1 MPVRALIVDDDH
13 KERIVLRYLLEQCKD
28 LKILGEAANGL
39 EALILCQ
46 EKKVDIVF
54 LDISMPEMDGLE
66 TAVKLMDMKEPP
78 AIAFVT
84 AQTGM
89 AATAFELGALDYIV
103 KPIEQS
109 RIEKAISRVKMKIA
123 HQDHIEDLVRQRLRN
138 RMDYILARYNEE
150 EVLIKRLPVREKGKI
165 TLLRPE
171 DIIVCESQG
180 KKVFICTRKGG
191 FLTSFTLNQLEKRLS
206 DSYFFRVHQAYLVNL
221 NYIEEIRN
229 FGEGSY
235 IIRLEA
241 CDRDITLS
249 RSKLRLLRDRLGI

>member
-1 MPVRALIVDDDH
+1 
-13 KERIVLRYLLEQCKD
+13 
-28 LKILGEAANGL
+28 
-39 EALILCQ
+39 
-46 EKKVDIVF
+46 
-54 LDISMPEMDGLE
+54 
-66 TAVKLMDMKEPP
+66 
-78 AIAFVT
+78 
-84 AQTGM
+84 
-89 AATAFELGALDYIV
+89 
-103 KPIEQS
+103 
-109 RIEKAISRVKMKIA
+109 
-123 HQDHIEDLVRQRLRN
+123 
-138 RMDYILARYNEE
+138 
-150 EVLIKRLPVREKGKI
+150 
-165 TLLRPE
+165 LLRPE